1 MSLCMIFYLLFL
13 YYYLFSSDSLVC
25 SSSNFSE
32 SFLFFENLEKL
43 KENTWLGAIVRCII
57 LKHVVCDEVGCGYNL
72 LKWEGLEG
80 TPMEY
85 VVA

>member
-1 MSLCMIFYLLFL
+1 MAK
-13 YYYLFSSDSLVC
+13 
-25 SSSNFSE
+25 
-32 SFLFFENLEKL
+32 LEKL
-43 KENTWLGAIVRCII
+43 KKNAWLRVGGRCII